1 MQEFVML
8 VGPSGCGK
16 STWAKEFNENHDH
29 QYIIHSSDAIRGELW
44 GDENDQQNP
53 AKIFEVLHHRVRES
67 LQQGDNVI
75 YDATNLNAKRR
86 KNYLK
91 QLKQQMAADGIEV
104 EYNVILV
111 VADFEQCCRN
121 NYVRDRKVSREVI
134 HRHFLQI
141 QIPFYNEGWDNVFF
155 IRNSHPISWGEVL
168 FMLDIPHD
176 NEHHPNDVLAHSLK
190 VAAAMGEPFSFGWKV
205 GVLHDLGKPM
215 TKVWNKPNGS
225 SDGQAHYYNH
235 QNVGAY
241 LSFLVKGEK
250 EKIEDAEVYARAMII
265 QYHMEPWLRK
275 GEALEKFYEGLDSFG
290 LIFFIKKLNKADGDC
305 A

>member
-1 MQEFVML
+1 MQEFMML

-16 STWAKEFNENHDH
+16 STWAKSHSKN
-29 QYIIHSSDAIRGELW
+29 YTILSSDAIRGELW
-44 GDENDQQNP
+44 GDEDEQRNP
-53 AKIFEVLHHRVRES
+53 AKVFEVLHQRVREA
-67 LQQGDNVI
+67 LRQGNNVI

-104 EYNVILV
+104 KYNAILI
-111 VADFEQCCRN
+111 VADFKQCCQN
-121 NYVRDRKVSREVI
+121 NYARDRKVSREAI

-141 QIPFYNEGWDNVFF
+141 QIPFHNEGWDNISVV
-155 IRNSHPISWGEVL
+155 RNSHFISWGDAL

-176 NEHHPNDVLAHSLK
+176 NEHHPNDVLAHSLR
-190 VAAAMGEPFSFGWKV
+190 VAAAMGEPFSFGWKA

-215 TKVWNKPNGS
+215 TKVWNKANGS
-225 SDGQAHYYNH
+225 FDGQAHYYSH

-241 LSFLVKGEK
+241 LSFLVKNEK
-250 EKIEDAEVYARAMII
+250 EKIGDIEFYARAMLI
-265 QYHMEPWLRK
+265 QCHMEPWLRK
-275 GEALEKFYEGLDSFG
+275 GKALEKFYEDLNNPGLV
-290 LIFFIKKLNKADGDC
+290 FFIKKLNKADSDY

>member
-1 MQEFVML
+1 MQEFIML

-16 STWAKEFNENHDH
+16 STWAKSFSKNQKR
-29 QYIIHSSDAIRGELW
+29 QYTILSSDAIRGELW

-53 AKIFEVLHHRVRES
+53 AKVFEVLHQRVREA
-67 LQQGDNVI
+67 LRQGNNVI

-104 EYNVILV
+104 EYNVILI
-111 VADFEQCCRN
+111 ATDFEQCCRN
-121 NYVRDRKVSREVI
+121 NYARDRKVSREVI
-134 HRHFLQI
+134 HRQFLQI
-141 QIPFYNEGWDNVFF
+141 QIPIHNEGWKNIFF
-155 IRNSHPISWGEVL
+155 IRNSHPISWGEVMY
-168 FMLDIPHD
+168 MLDIPHD

-205 GVLHDLGKPM
+205 GILHDLGKPM
-215 TKVWNKPNGS
+215 TKVWNKANGS

-241 LSFLVKGEK
+241 LSLLVKGEK
-250 EKIEDAEVYARAMII
+250 EKIEDEEAYARAMII
-265 QYHMEPWLRK
+265 QCHMEPWLRK
-275 GEALEKFYEGLDSFG
+275 GEALEKFYKDLNNPGLV
-290 LIFFIKKLNKADGDC
+290 FFIKKLNEADKEW